1 MPGDAR
7 ASLIAAYIRQQS
19 NRVMKRESFMAQSNN
34 QRTQGPGMRL
44 LRSIK
49 GKADD
54 KRTFAERVA
63 DKLTAGFGSMAFL
76 VLNVIWFVV
85 WIVINVGLIPG
96 IEPFDPF
103 PFGFL
108 TMVVSLEAI
117 ALAII
122 VLISQNRAAKIADLR
137 EEVDLQVNIL
147 TEKEITKL
155 LQVVAQLA
163 EKQGLDLSRDRELQT
178 MLRPS
183 DTEKLEKDIELEVG
197 GLFNG
202 GK

>member
-1 MPGDAR
+1 
-7 ASLIAAYIRQQS
+7 
-19 NRVMKRESFMAQSNN
+19 MAQSNN
-34 QRTQGPGMRL
+34 QQNYGSGIRL

-63 DKLTAGFGSMAFL
+63 DKLTAAFGSMAFL
-76 VLNVIWFVV
+76 VLNVVWFIV
-85 WIVINVGLIPG
+85 WITINLGLIPG

-122 VLISQNRAAKIADLR
+122 VLMSQNRASKIADLR

-163 EKQGLDLSRDRELQT
+163 ENQGLDLSRDRELQA

-183 DTEKLEKDIELEVG
+183 DTEKLEKDIEQEVG
-197 GLFNG
+197 GLTNG

>member
-1 MPGDAR
+1 
-7 ASLIAAYIRQQS
+7 
-19 NRVMKRESFMAQSNN
+19 MAQNE
-34 QRTQGPGMRL
+34 QRQEQTSGLRL
-44 LRSIK
+44 LRSVK
-49 GKADD
+49 GKADV

-63 DKLTAGFGSMAFL
+63 DALTSSFGSMAFL
-76 VLNVIWFVV
+76 VLNVVWFVV

-122 VLISQNRAAKIADLR
+122 VLMSQNRASRIADLR
-137 EEVDLQVNIL
+137 EEIDLQVNIL
-147 TEKEITKL
+147 TEQEITKL
-155 LQVVAQLA
+155 LQIVTRLA
-163 EKQGLDLSRDRELQT
+163 EKEGINLSHDHELRG

-183 DTEKLEKDIELEVG
+183 DTEQLEKEIEQEV
-197 GLFNG
+197 NG
-202 GK
+202 MIEGET

>member
-1 MPGDAR
+1 
-7 ASLIAAYIRQQS
+7 
-19 NRVMKRESFMAQSNN
+19 MAQHE
-34 QRTQGPGMRL
+34 RRHEPTIGTRL
-44 LRSIK
+44 VRSVK
-49 GKADD
+49 GKADE
-54 KRTFAERVA
+54 KRSPLERIA
-63 DKLTAGFGSMAFL
+63 DTLTAVFGSMPFL
-76 VLNVIWFVV
+76 LLNVVWFVV

-96 IEPFDPF
+96 VEPFDPF

-197 GLFNG
+197 GLING

>member
-1 MPGDAR
+1 
-7 ASLIAAYIRQQS
+7 
-19 NRVMKRESFMAQSNN
+19 MAQSNN
-34 QRTQGPGMRL
+34 QRNLGSGIRL

-63 DKLTAGFGSMAFL
+63 DKLTAGFGSMFFL
-76 VLNVIWFVV
+76 VVNVVWFVV

-155 LQVVAQLA
+155 LQVVARLA
-163 EKQGLDLSRDRELQT
+163 EKQGLDLSRDRELQA

-183 DTEKLEKDIELEVG
+183 DTEKLEKDIEQEVG
-197 GLFNG
+197 GLTNG
-202 GK
+202 GQ